1 MSTTGKLIFT
11 LVIAANLA
19 AIAAVS
25 AVDLHRRAVHETQ
38 VIELAKIVVTPA
50 KVEAEPIELAAIV
63 VTPSEADWQYAEANG
78 VNHPTTTSV
87 ALAPIVVQPTAE
99 QLAEVVAKRLA
110 GTAPTTTASTTEDTA
125 MCSLMTALGAFSP
138 GQYLDT
144 GAALRAFNVLVFDG
158 LGR

>member
-78 VNHPTTTSV
+78 VNHPATTSV

-99 QLAEVVAKRLA
+99 QLAEVAAMRLA
-110 GTAPTTTASTTEDTA
+110 GTATAGTTEDTA

-144 GAALRAFNVLVFDG
+144 GAAVHALNALVFDG
-158 LGR
+158 LGH